1 MKKASLAVI
10 AAIMALGTQAYA
22 QPEGYPQDYDA
33 LIAQAEKEGK
43 LLIYTN
49 LAEDNINPVI
59 KAFNEAYPNIKVQSL
74 EMGPSEAFSRYR
86 AETGT
91 GIASADILI
100 ANTII
105 DWLNASDEGLMID
118 YQSPER
124 AYMPEW
130 SYKLPGV
137 YTFSADPMVTIYNKL
152 TVPEEL
158 QVSSMKDYFANIAS
172 HPEVFKGKVG
182 TYDGRYAFGG
192 SINYAFVG
200 HHGDETWDWFE
211 KAGPSIRAGGGAG
224 NMLEGTLSGELSS
237 AYFVS
242 APVTFSKIADGLG
255 EIIGWNF
262 PSDGTPVFPRGMGIP
277 QKAKNPAAAK
287 VFLDFV
293 LSEAG
298 QKAVA
303 DGKLVPYRPGLIA
316 EGDLS
321 YSLDEVIKEVGGEE
335 NIFVIDY
342 DRKMLENNAA
352 FTKRWG
358 DAFKM

>member
-1 MKKASLAVI
+1 MKTTILA
-10 AAIMALGTQAYA
+10 AAAAMLMLTAQAYA
-22 QPEGYPQDYDA
+22 QPDGYPQDYDA

-43 LLIYTN
+43 VVIYTN
-49 LAEDNINPVI
+49 LAEDNISPVI
-59 KAFNEAYPNIKVQSL
+59 KAFNAAYPNIKVESL
-74 EMGPSEAFSRYR
+74 EVGPSEAFSRYH
-86 AETGT
+86 AETGA
-91 GIASADILI
+91 GIASADLLI

-105 DWLNASDEGLMID
+105 DWLNASDEGLLID

-124 AYMPEW
+124 GNLPEW
-130 SYKLPGV
+130 SYQLPGV

-158 QVSSMKDYFANIAS
+158 QVSSMQDYFTNITA
-172 HPEVFKGKVG
+172 HPDVFKGKTG

-192 SINYAFVG
+192 SINYAFVAR
-200 HHGDETWDWFE
+200 HGDKAWGWFE
-211 KAGPSIRAGGGAG
+211 QAGPSIRAGGGAG

-242 APVTFSKIADGLG
+242 APVAFNRLADGLG
-255 EIIGWNF
+255 EIIGWTF

-277 QKAKNPAAAK
+277 QKAKNQAAAK
-287 VFLDFV
+287 LFLDFV

-303 DGKLVPYRPGLIA
+303 EGKLVPYRPGLIA

-321 YSLDEVIKEVGGEE
+321 YSLDEVIKKVGGEE

-342 DRKMLENNAA
+342 DRKILEDNTA

-358 DAFKM
+358 EAFKM